1 MSAGDAVARMLT
13 MVPWF
18 LERPGASI
26 DEAAEAFGVPS
37 RTIRRDLS
45 HLDFCGLPG
54 LGGGTLFDVTLEQDR
69 VVVSMADELRR
80 PLRLTPREALRLVLS
95 LQAVDEALGDELP
108 ALRSAI
114 DKVRQAA
121 DLPVGAAVAVGEGQ
135 SGWVGQLR
143 RALREGVQVRLR
155 YQGRTDDQP
164 RERVVDPWQLDVTPD
179 GWYLHAHDV
188 EVADHRVYRLDRI
201 ADIELLTSRISQPR
215 PPDALPAPRFD
226 PGDDDIQVVVRL
238 GRSARWV
245 ADAISYDDISDD
257 GEAIQLAF
265 RTDAPQWVVRLLM
278 MGGPDVEVV
287 TPSGIAELLGAEAR
301 AALARYSSQDDG
313 AGPS

>member
-13 MVPWF
+13 MVPWL
-18 LERPGASI
+18 LERPGASV
-26 DEAAEAFGVPS
+26 DEAAAAFGVPP

-95 LQAVDEALGDELP
+95 LQAADAALGEEMP

-114 DKVRQAA
+114 DKVRRAA

-135 SGWVGQLR
+135 SGWVAELR
-143 RALREGVQVRLR
+143 RALRDGVQVRLV
-155 YQGRTDDQP
+155 YQGRTDDAP
-164 RERVVDPWQLDVTPD
+164 RERVVDPWQLDVTPE
-179 GWYLHAHDV
+179 GWYLHGLDV
-188 EVADHRVYRLDRI
+188 EVDDHRVYRLDRI
-201 ADIELLTSRISQPR
+201 VDVEVLTSRLSTSRPTEPLR
-215 PPDALPAPRFD
+215 PPQFD
-226 PGDDDIQVVVRL
+226 PGDDDIEIVVRL
-238 GRSARWV
+238 GQSARWV
-245 ADAISYDDISDD
+245 ADAIAHDALEDD
-257 GEAIQLAF
+257 GETIRLTF

-278 MGGPDVEVV
+278 MGAPDVEVLAPDHV
-287 TPSGIAELLGAEAR
+287 AALLAGEAR
-301 AALARYSSQDDG
+301 AALERYPDED
-313 AGPS
+313 

>member
-54 LGGGTLFDVTLEQDR
+54 LGGGTLFDVTLERDR

-114 DKVRQAA
+114 DKVRRAA

-135 SGWVGQLR
+135 SDWVGQLR
-143 RALREGVQVRLR
+143 RALRDGVQVRMR

-164 RERVVDPWQLDVTPD
+164 RDRVVDPWQLDVTPD
-179 GWYLHAHDV
+179 GWYLHANDA
-188 EVADHRVYRLDRI
+188 EVDDHRVYRLDRI
-201 ADIELLTSRISQPR
+201 ADIEVLDTRITRPR
-215 PPDALPAPRFD
+215 PSDPLRPPRFD
-226 PGDDDIQVVVRL
+226 PGSDDVEVVVRL

-257 GEAIQLAF
+257 GEWIELAF
-265 RTDAPQWVVRLLM
+265 RTDAPQWIVRLLM
-278 MGGPDVEVV
+278 MGGPEVEVV
-287 TPSGIAELLGAEAR
+287 RPPDLADLLRDEAR
-301 AALARYSSQDDG
+301 AALARYSSG
-313 AGPS
+313 GE

>member
-13 MVPWF
+13 MVPWL
-18 LERPGASI
+18 LERPGASV
-26 DEAAEAFGVPS
+26 DEAAEAFGVPP

-95 LQAVDEALGDELP
+95 LQAVDEALGEELP

-114 DKVRQAA
+114 DKVRRAA

-135 SGWVGQLR
+135 SGWVAELR
-143 RALREGVQVRLR
+143 RALRDGVQVRLG
-155 YQGRTDDQP
+155 YQGRTDDAP
-164 RERVVDPWQLDVTPD
+164 RERIVDPWQLDVTPE
-179 GWYLHAHDV
+179 GWYLHGLDV
-188 EVADHRVYRLDRI
+188 EVDDHRVYRLDRI
-201 ADIELLTSRISQPR
+201 VDVEVLTSRLSTPR
-215 PPDALPAPRFD
+215 PTEPLRPPQFD
-226 PGDDDIQVVVRL
+226 PGDDDVEIVVRL

-245 ADAISYDDISDD
+245 ADAIAYDTIDDD
-257 GEAIQLAF
+257 GEAIQLTF

-278 MGGPDVEVV
+278 MGAPDVEVLAPDHV
-287 TPSGIAELLGAEAR
+287 ATLLAREAR
-301 AALARYSSQDDG
+301 AALDRYAEAD
-313 AGPS
+313 

>member
-37 RTIRRDLS
+37 RTVRRDLS

-114 DKVRQAA
+114 DKVRRAA

-135 SGWVGQLR
+135 SRWVGLLR
-143 RALREGVQVRLR
+143 GALREAVQVRVR
-155 YQGRTDDQP
+155 YQGRTDEHP
-164 RERVVDPWQLDVTPD
+164 RDRIVDPWQLDVTPD

-188 EVADHRVYRLDRI
+188 EVDDHRVFRLDRI
-201 ADIELLTSRISQPR
+201 ADIDLLDARISRPR
-215 PPDALPAPRFD
+215 PTDPLPAPRFD
-226 PGDDDIQVVVRL
+226 PGSDDVAVVVRL

-245 ADAISYDDISDD
+245 ADAIAHDDSTDD
-257 GEAIQLAF
+257 GEWLELRF

-278 MGGPDVEVV
+278 MGAPDVEVV
-287 TPSGIAELLGAEAR
+287 TPAHIAELLDAEAR
-301 AALARYSSQDDG
+301 AALARYDTPATD
-313 AGPS
+313 

>member
-13 MVPWF
+13 MVPWL
-18 LERPGASI
+18 LERPGASVE
-26 DEAAEAFGVPS
+26 EAAEAFGVPP

-95 LQAVDEALGDELP
+95 LQAVDEALGEEMP

-114 DKVRQAA
+114 DKVRRAA

-135 SGWVGQLR
+135 SGWVAELR
-143 RALREGVQVRLR
+143 RALRDGVQVRLG
-155 YQGRTDDQP
+155 YQGRTDDAP
-164 RERVVDPWQLDVTPD
+164 RDRVVDPWQLDVTPE
-179 GWYLHAHDV
+179 GWYLHGLDV
-188 EVADHRVYRLDRI
+188 EVDDHRVYRLDRI
-201 ADIELLTSRISQPR
+201 GGVEVLTSRLSTPR
-215 PPDALPAPRFD
+215 PAEPLPTPRFD
-226 PGDDDIQVVVRL
+226 PGDDDIEIVVRL
-238 GRSARWV
+238 GQSARWV
-245 ADAISYDDISDD
+245 TDAIVHDTIDDD
-257 GEAIQLAF
+257 GETIELTF

-278 MGGPDVEVV
+278 MGAPDVEVLAPDHV
-287 TPSGIAELLGAEAR
+287 ATLLAREAR
-301 AALARYSSQDDG
+301 AALDRYRDED
-313 AGPS
+313 